1 MSQRISILFG
11 ELITDAAV
19 QRANPLPPG
28 VYEGFEPSIGG
39 PSANGG
45 WAVNLAPGP
54 RSISIW
60 RTAGLPYL
68 GSHTIF
74 EDGLVSVQVD
84 GPSSKARID
93 LVIGAHH
100 WVEGPVDVATGYP
113 VATQTS
119 DMLAVYGVVKGTP
132 DDIPQA
138 PPVPNPYDV
147 NGRRA
152 VILAQVMVPPTG
164 APTVKRWP
172 QTDMRLGHRG
182 LALGNATLNEL
193 GWHQAGEIPPIS
205 RPVVVSDIGSLRA
218 LSRLQHT
225 ALAIVAGAG
234 IYQYDSGNTTAD
246 DGLVSV
252 KPISA
257 EGRWIR
263 ILGSGG
269 GTGDTQAPM
278 FSGVTI
284 NGNTATAAVSDNT
297 GVTRVEFY
305 VDNSL
310 KALVNAAPWT
320 ATLDLTGLTGPHAL
334 TAKAFDAAGNVAVS
348 SSVAFTPGGSASADT
363 QAPVVSA
370 SVSGTSGTISLS
382 ATASDNLG
390 VTKVEFYVDATQVG
404 TLSAAPY
411 AMSLESN
418 SLSNGTHTL
427 TAKGYDA
434 AGNVGSSNT
443 VTFTISNGPT
453 ADTTPPTISELAA
466 VPSETIE
473 TYVVLSAD
481 VIDVQSGVALVV
493 FLVDGAQKATFIE
506 APFFFDSV
514 KGLSAGSHTFQV
526 RATDVAGNTS
536 TKSKAF
542 SVAAGPDVTGP
553 VVSNLAATYIGNR
566 TLRFTCTATDDVGVA
581 KVDFLFSSMFV
592 GTVDAPA
599 SGNTYSLDLPYSWQ
613 LDGKTDIILVATAF
627 DAAGNSG
634 TAVISNVSIPLPD
647 PTISNLRVTGTDPD
661 RTLAVDMTSPSQA
674 SEVVYSVVDPAG
686 VPRQFKVMAA
696 PWTQGF
702 ATSVVGTYS
711 VSAAVVNIQGVT
723 GPSLGPVTFTH
734 AEDTTAPVVSLSPAD
749 GSSLS
754 GSVQVSAS
762 ATDNGGVTHLEVQ
775 IGGQIYSSSN
785 GEPISFSLDTQIL
798 ANGQHAIT
806 AIATDAAGNA
816 GQVSHTVNVNNVFAD
831 TTNPTISIS
840 QSTDGAGRITF
851 TANAADNVGVDHV
864 FWVADG
870 TAAGNGGSL
879 VVDPSGFDT
888 GLHSV
893 QATAFDAAGNQA
905 SASATF
911 YGTDITGGG
920 GGGCFAPG
928 TWVLMGNGRAKRI
941 EEIQVGDQVL
951 TIHER
956 AHQSETPFLLEA
968 PVDAVL
974 RHAGA
979 FTMRKIEGISA
990 TPEHPWGTATPAWT
1004 PTEGLQAGVQVR
1016 GIQDGIIQWFPVESP
1031 APGEVVPTVYN
1042 LTVRGARTYLVAAAP
1057 EGPYFLV
1064 HNIKIQTMQ

>member
-28 VYEGFEPSIGG
+28 VYEGFEPSLGG
-39 PSANGG
+39 PGANGG
-45 WAVNLAPGP
+45 WTVNLALGP

-113 VATQTS
+113 VGTLTA

-132 DDIPQA
+132 EDIPQ
-138 PPVPNPYDV
+138 VPSVPSPYDV
-147 NGRRA
+147 HGRRA
-152 VILAQVMVPPTG
+152 VILAQVRVPPTG

-172 QTDMRLGHRG
+172 QTDMRLGNRG
-182 LALGNATLNEL
+182 LALGNATLNEF
-193 GWHQAGEIPPIS
+193 GWHREEEIPPIS
-205 RPVVVSDIGSLRA
+205 RPVVVPDIGSLRA

-225 ALAIVAGAG
+225 ALAIVAGSG
-234 IYQYDSGNTTAD
+234 IFQYDSGNTTAD
-246 DGLVSV
+246 DGLVSI

-257 EGRWIR
+257 EGRWVR
-263 ILGSGG
+263 ILGGGG

-284 NGNTATAAVSDNT
+284 NGNTATAVVSDNV
-297 GVTRVEFY
+297 GVTRVEFH
-305 VDNSL
+305 VDDSL
-310 KALVNAAPWT
+310 NALVNAAPWT
-320 ATLDLTGLTGPHAL
+320 ASLDLTGLTGPHAL
-334 TAKAFDAAGNVAVS
+334 TAKAYDAAGNVAVS

-363 QAPVVSA
+363 QAPSVSA

-382 ATASDNLG
+382 ATASDNVG
-390 VTKVEFYVDATQVG
+390 VAKVEFHVDGIKVG

-411 AMSLESN
+411 AMSLESTA
-418 SLSNGTHTL
+418 LANGSHTL

-434 AGNVGSSNT
+434 AGNVGASNT
-443 VTFTISNGPT
+443 VAFAISNGPA
-453 ADTTPPTISELAA
+453 ADTTPPAISGLSTAQSGSEVEL
-466 VPSETIE
+466 
-473 TYVVLSAD
+473 LAD
-481 VIDVQSGVALVV
+481 VTDTQSGVAKAV
-493 FLVDGAQKATFIE
+493 FLVDGIEVATLTSG
-506 APFFFDSV
+506 PFRFYPV
-514 KGLSAGSHTFQV
+514 QGLSVGNHTFRV
-526 RATDVAGNTS
+526 DATDAAGNAS

-553 VVSNLAATYIGNR
+553 VVSNLAATYLGNR
-566 TLRFTCTATDDVGVA
+566 TLRFTCTATDSAGVA
-581 KVDFLFSSMFV
+581 KVDFLFSSMFA
-592 GTVDAPA
+592 GTVDAPM
-599 SGNTYSLDLPYSWQ
+599 SGNTYSLDFPYSWQ
-613 LDGKTDIILVATAF
+613 LDGKTDVILVATAF

-647 PTISNLRVTGTDPD
+647 PSISNLRVTGTDPD
-661 RTLAVDMTSPSQA
+661 RTLAVDMASPSQA
-674 SEVVYSVVDPAG
+674 SKVVYTVADPNG
-686 VPRQFKVMAA
+686 VSHPFNVMAA
-696 PWTQGF
+696 PWSQDF
-702 ATSVVGTYS
+702 ATTVVGTYS
-711 VSAAVVNIQGVT
+711 VSAAVVTIHGVT
-723 GPSLGPVTFTH
+723 GPSIGPVTFTH
-734 AEDTTAPVVSLSPAD
+734 AGDATAPAVSLSPAD

-762 ATDNGGVTHLEVQ
+762 ATDDVGATRLEVR
-775 IGGQIYSSSN
+775 IGGQIYASSD
-785 GEPISFSLDTQIL
+785 GAPLSFPLDTQIL

-816 GQVSHTVNVNNVFAD
+816 GQVTHSVSVDNAVAD

-864 FWVADG
+864 AWAVDGASAGSGGALVA
-870 TAAGNGGSL
+870 
-879 VVDPSGFDT
+879 DPSGFNT
-888 GLHSV
+888 SSHAV
-893 QATAFDAAGNQA
+893 QATAFDAAGNHA

-911 YGTDITGGG
+911 LGTNTTGGG

-941 EEIQVGDQVL
+941 EEIRVGDRVL

-956 AHQSETPFLLEA
+956 AHQSDALGDAPFLLEA
-968 PVDAVL
+968 PVDAIL

-979 FTMRKIEGISA
+979 FAMRKVEGIRA
-990 TPEHPWGTATPAWT
+990 TPEHPWGTGTPAWT
-1004 PTEGLQAGVQVR
+1004 PTEGLQGGAQVR
-1016 GIQDGIIQWFPVESP
+1016 GIQDGIIQWFQVESP
-1031 APGEVVPTVYN
+1031 APDEVAPTVYN
-1042 LTVRGARTYLVAAAP
+1042 LTIRGARTYLVAATP

-1064 HNIKIQTMQ
+1064 HNIKIQTV